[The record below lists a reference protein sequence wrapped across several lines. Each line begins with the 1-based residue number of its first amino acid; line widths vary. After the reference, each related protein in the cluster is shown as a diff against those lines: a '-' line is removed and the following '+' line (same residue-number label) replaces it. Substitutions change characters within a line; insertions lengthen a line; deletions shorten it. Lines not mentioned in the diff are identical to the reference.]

1 VTSARGRRYVSKSD
15 LVADELREM
24 ISDGELSSGVSLR
37 QRDLAKR
44 FGVSSTPVREALR
57 RLESEGLIDV
67 DPHKGARVTDPG
79 LEVLEEN
86 YRILAALESLAG
98 RLAAEKVTDEEIAEI
113 ERLHGRLEGDKLSE
127 TRRKELN
134 RRFHFRLYESARS
147 PTLLLMM
154 RLLWR
159 SFPSGPQAGRPREE
173 SSRQHQAL
181 IDALHRRDPDR
192 VAAVIEDHVLGS
204 ITHARR
210 THDVALGSRGADPDP
225 SGPRH
230 D

>member
-1 VTSARGRRYVSKSD
+1 MSAAKGRRYVSKSD

-44 FGVSSTPVREALR
+44 FGVSSTPVREAIR

-67 DPHKGARVTDPG
+67 DPHKGARVTDPS

-98 RLAAEKVTDEEIAEI
+98 WLAAEKITDQEFAEI
-113 ERLHGRLEGDKLSE
+113 ERLHGRLADDKLPE
-127 TRRKELN
+127 ARRKELN
-134 RRFHFRLYESARS
+134 RRFHFRLYECARS
-147 PTLLLMM
+147 PTLLLLM

-173 SSRQHQAL
+173 SYRQHQAL
-181 IDALHRRDPDR
+181 IDALLRRDPDR

-210 THDVALGSRGADPDP
+210 TRDLSRADPDP
-225 SGPRH
+225 SGVR
-230 D
+230 DA